1 MSGLQPITWE
11 KSSLQ
16 TTLEGTQET
25 RLRSIPRLKM
35 QPSSTPLGGCS
46 HKIRATELPTVPKP
60 RIATF
65 ITQPSHRRN
74 QPQSKGKKA
83 QTQTLLMAGG
93 IKGKGFVNPTPPHTN
108 HEQ

>member
-25 RLRSIPRLKM
+25 RLRSTPRLKM

-46 HKIRATELPTVPKP
+46 HRIRATELPTVPNL
-60 RIATF
+60 IISTF

-74 QPQSKGKKA
+74 QPQSSPAFRGGGKLELCLPFGTRLITEA
-83 QTQTLLMAGG
+83 VPQGRYNL
-93 IKGKGFVNPTPPHTN
+93 
-108 HEQ
+108 

>member
-16 TTLEGTQET
+16 VTLEGTQET
-25 RLRSIPRLKM
+25 RLRSIPRLKIH
-35 QPSSTPLGGCS
+35 PSSTPLGGCS

-74 QPQSKGKKA
+74 QPQSSPAFRGGGKLELCLPFGPPLINKA
-83 QTQTLLMAGG
+83 A
-93 IKGKGFVNPTPPHTN
+93 P
-108 HEQ
+108 

>member
-16 TTLEGTQET
+16 TTLEGTHET
-25 RLRSIPRLKM
+25 RLRSIPRLKI

-65 ITQPSHRRN
+65 IFLSMSSDTTFSQTQPAAKLVDDGRGDARSVSSLRD
-74 QPQSKGKKA
+74 S
-83 QTQTLLMAGG
+83 L
-93 IKGKGFVNPTPPHTN
+93 
-108 HEQ
+108 